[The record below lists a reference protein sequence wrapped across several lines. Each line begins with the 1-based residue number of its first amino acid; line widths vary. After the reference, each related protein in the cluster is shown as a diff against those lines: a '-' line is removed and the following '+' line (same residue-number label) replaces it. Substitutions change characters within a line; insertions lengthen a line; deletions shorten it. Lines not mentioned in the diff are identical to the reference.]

1 MTAFR
6 SENPKEARRQMLD
19 FARLSIGRPQE
30 IGPLNQ
36 HLPQQPID
44 RTNLNALTRSGPPAD
59 VPTGNAHAE
68 GDFLF
73 PPSSASSPFL
83 ISSFPDS
90 SLPGDAKGW
99 PTRTLTPDLPS
110 SLPPLMLADFHMPDF
125 IDRTWLWFATA
136 FYLAGFVIGSIA
148 LLRERRHSRT
158 LMFGVLFI
166 GFALQTF
173 GLYQRGLAVKGC
185 PLGNNFEIFQFT
197 AWSAISLYL
206 VIGPA
211 FRLSLL
217 GYFTSLLAAVL
228 TSASLAIPAWD
239 ATRRVGIFGGN
250 PWIEFHA
257 AIALF
262 SYGVFALLALT
273 SAMFLLQV
281 FSLKKQRLRGL
292 FSFLPSMRDLD
303 HINLRLLGAGVVL
316 LGSSLAVGSAYWV
329 QDTATVNSAKLIITV
344 ALWTAYATV
353 LGLRLKEVLI
363 SKRLAWT
370 CIVLFA
376 AALLS
381 LQAVNASRPPLAA
394 PTPVG
399 VSR

>member
-1 MTAFR
+1 
-6 SENPKEARRQMLD
+6 
-19 FARLSIGRPQE
+19 
-30 IGPLNQ
+30 
-36 HLPQQPID
+36 
-44 RTNLNALTRSGPPAD
+44 
-59 VPTGNAHAE
+59 
-68 GDFLF
+68 
-73 PPSSASSPFL
+73 
-83 ISSFPDS
+83 
-90 SLPGDAKGW
+90 
-99 PTRTLTPDLPS
+99 
-110 SLPPLMLADFHMPDF
+110 MLADLHMPDF

-394 PTPVG
+394 PTPVDA
-399 VSR
+399 SR